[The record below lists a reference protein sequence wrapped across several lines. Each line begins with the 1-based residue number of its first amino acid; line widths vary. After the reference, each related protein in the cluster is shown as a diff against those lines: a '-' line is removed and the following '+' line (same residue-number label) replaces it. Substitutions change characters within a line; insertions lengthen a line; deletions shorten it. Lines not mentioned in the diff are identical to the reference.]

1 MTTISLAKL
10 KSHAFGAF
18 LEDLPLTTVF
28 VNDDDGRWHINPT
41 ILDEDEDC
49 VVFELKG
56 GLYGR
61 LPSSVT
67 VELMG
72 RAVALATLTPQ
83 EALEIA
89 RQHRLHLTY
98 NNRYFCWSQPTR
110 RSSSEWCAGFRKRR
124 GSRTHLI
131 PVSFEQSLDLIAGT
145 KKITYWTNSRRC
157 EIVAA

>member
-1 MTTISLAKL
+1 MTISLATPTL
-10 KSHAFGAF
+10 TPFGQF
-18 LEDLPLTTVF
+18 LEELAPTTVF
-28 VNDDDGRWHINPT
+28 ATDDNGRWFINP
-41 ILDEDEDC
+41 IIHEEDGDC
-49 VVFELKG
+49 VVFEKAG
-56 GLYGR
+56 GAEDARWSTG
-61 LPSSVT
+61 
-67 VELMG
+67 ELIG

-98 NNRYFCWSQPTR
+98 NNRYFCWSAPTR
-110 RSSSEWCAGFRKRR
+110 RRDSEWCAGFRKKR

-131 PVSFEQSLDLIAGT
+131 PVTVDQSLDLIAGT

>member
-1 MTTISLAKL
+1 MATISLAKL
-10 KSHAFGAF
+10 AHNMFGTH
-18 LEDLPLTTVF
+18 LEDLAPTTVF

-61 LPSSVT
+61 LPSTASV
-67 VELMG
+67 EMMG

-89 RQHRLHLTY
+89 RQHRLHLTVD
-98 NNRYFCWSQPTR
+98 NRYFGWSQATR
-110 RSSSEWCAGFRKRR
+110 RSPSVWCAGFRKKR

-131 PVSFEQSLDLIAGT
+131 PVTLEQSLELIAGT

>member
-1 MTTISLAKL
+1 MTTISLAKI
-10 KSHAFGAF
+10 KHHAFGAF

-28 VNDDDGRWHINPT
+28 AKGDNDRWYINPL
-41 ILDEDEDC
+41 ILEEDGDC
-49 VVFELKG
+49 VVFESTSF
-56 GLYGR
+56 YDN
-61 LPSSVT
+61 
-67 VELMG
+67 EEQIG
-72 RAVALATLTPQ
+72 RAVALATLTPT

-131 PVSFEQSLDLIAGT
+131 PVTLEQSLDLIAGT

>member
-1 MTTISLAKL
+1 MTNITLAKL
-10 KSHAFGAF
+10 KHHAFGTF
-18 LEDLPLTTVF
+18 LEELALTTVF
-28 VNDDDGRWHINPT
+28 ATDDNGRWFINPV
-41 ILDEDEDC
+41 IHEEDGDC
-49 VVFELKG
+49 VVFEQRG
-56 GLYGR
+56 EGWSTG
-61 LPSSVT
+61 
-67 VELMG
+67 ELVG

-110 RSSSEWCAGFRKRR
+110 RTSSEWCAGFRKKR
-124 GSRTHLI
+124 GSRTHLV
-131 PVSFEQSLDLIAGT
+131 PVSVDQSLELIAGT